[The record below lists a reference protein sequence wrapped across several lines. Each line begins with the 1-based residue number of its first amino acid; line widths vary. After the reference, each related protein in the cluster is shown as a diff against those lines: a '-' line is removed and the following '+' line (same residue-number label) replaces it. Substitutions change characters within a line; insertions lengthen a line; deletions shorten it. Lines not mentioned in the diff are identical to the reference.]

1 MAWGRRKAPA
11 RAPGEFSMPGGA
23 QLRSPERGGVR
34 GPARGPARGPVREP
48 AVPRGPS
55 GVTVFITFLVLAAL
69 CIGGGFAM
77 GRYILSTLGERMAD
91 TGGGPGQSTPG
102 GTTPGSG
109 GTSGGGSGSGGS
121 APTGPVPAGG
131 GPGSVT
137 ASLTSFSIWSVQ
149 VGAFSTRANADKV
162 VADLA
167 TKGYPGHVQ
176 APASGST
183 LYKVRALTVTS
194 KDVAQTAQGR
204 LRTQGYP
211 DCFVLGETVDGTPLV
226 LKGSSLDYLNKAK
239 AAVEALAACVR
250 IEGELWSKFHAGT
263 FDRSD
268 ASSKTD
274 GLIASVNSARSGL
287 ASLIPPQDLAAL
299 GKALDEMLAQAKA
312 NLDKLKAYLGSQSDA
327 DRIKAESSYL
337 ELADAYVR
345 LGISLRS
352 GS

>member
-1 MAWGRRKAPA
+1 
-11 RAPGEFSMPGGA
+11 MPGGG
-23 QLRSPERGGVR
+23 QLRGPGRGPVR
-34 GPARGPARGPVREP
+34 GPAREP

-55 GVTVFITFLVLAAL
+55 GATVFITFLVLAAL
-69 CIGGGFAM
+69 CIGGGFVM
-77 GRYILSTLGERMAD
+77 GRYILATLGERMAD

-102 GTTPGSG
+102 GTRPGSG
-109 GTSGGGSGSGGS
+109 GTSGSGGS

-194 KDVAQTAQGR
+194 KDIAQTAQGR

-250 IEGELWSKFHAGT
+250 TEGELWSKFHAGT

-268 ASSKTD
+268 ASSKVD
-274 GLIASVNSARSGL
+274 GLISSVNSARSGL

-312 NLDKLKAYLGSQSDA
+312 NLDKFKAYLGSQSDA

-345 LGISLRS
+345 LGMGLRS